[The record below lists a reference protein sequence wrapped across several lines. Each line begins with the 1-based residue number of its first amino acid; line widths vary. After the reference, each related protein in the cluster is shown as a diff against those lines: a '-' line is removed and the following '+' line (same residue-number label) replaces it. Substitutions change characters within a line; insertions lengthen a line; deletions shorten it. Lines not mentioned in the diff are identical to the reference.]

1 MRLRP
6 GCTRPGNV
14 KPGRHTDAALA
25 GARWYRQPV
34 AWLAAIVLA
43 ASLGAVAVT
52 IVVAERYPDDTL
64 PIAAGRVLK
73 APVARD
79 SDPPATATDAAE

>member
-1 MRLRP
+1 M
-6 GCTRPGNV
+6 
-14 KPGRHTDAALA
+14 KPGQQTDAAPA

-52 IVVAERYPDDTL
+52 IVVAQRYPDDSL
-64 PIAAGRVLK
+64 PASDHRVLK

-79 SDPPATATDAAE
+79 SDAPAADAAE

>member
-1 MRLRP
+1 MRSRP

-14 KPGRHTDAALA
+14 KPGQHTDAALA

-52 IVVAERYPDDTL
+52 IVVAERYPDDSL
-64 PIAAGRVLK
+64 PIATERVLK

-79 SDPPATATDAAE
+79 SDAPPTGTDAAE